1 MKDYLKFPL
10 DIQLF
15 GEDTPP
21 ETPPVPTTEPTVS
34 KKMLDKA
41 LSELAQAKKDL
52 KAKMTDEEAQALALS
67 EKEAELQLLRD
78 ENKKTKMIAGLSKSG
93 IDENSITKISDMA
106 INADT
111 DGLAQAI
118 NEAISL
124 KNAELSKEL
133 EKLKLESTKRPNGG
147 DNSGDKDFTK
157 EDFKKM
163 TLDEKM
169 ALKEKDEKK
178 YYSLKG

>member
-1 MKDYLKFPL
+1 
-10 DIQLF
+10 
-15 GEDTPP
+15 
-21 ETPPVPTTEPTVS
+21 
-34 KKMLDKA
+34 
-41 LSELAQAKKDL
+41 
-52 KAKMTDEEAQALALS
+52 S

-78 ENKKTKMIAGLSKSG
+78 ENKKTKMIAGLTKSG
-93 IDENSITKISDMA
+93 IDEKSIAKISDMA